1 MFPVWRGTRINV
13 KLRFVLGLLALAAI
27 GAVVYWQFF
36 SAAAPPKTAPTN
48 AGTTRQVP
56 PAPVNVAKAGTKTV
70 PIEIRTIGTVQPI
83 ASVQIKSRVD
93 GMLSK
98 VSFNEGDIVKAGT
111 ALFTIDPRSYEAQLK
126 QAEANLARDQAQ
138 LENARLELK
147 RNQTTASS
155 GVTSQKLL
163 EQART
168 QVQIL
173 EAAIKSDEAAIDVAK
188 VQLSYTDITAPI
200 TGRTGDMKVS
210 EGNTIKANDTTPL
223 VTINQLRPIYV
234 TFAVPE
240 RELPQIRAR
249 QYKAPLAVTVTDDRG
264 VQHPETGTL
273 TFIDNTI
280 DSTTGTIQLKA
291 TFANDRDFLWPG
303 QFVQVTLRVSQLEN
317 AVVVPN
323 AAIQSGQNG
332 PYVYVVRAD
341 NIAELRQIKPGVAM
355 AGDTVILE
363 GVNAGETVVTD
374 GHLRLSPNAR
384 VSVRNTADT
393 KS

>member
-1 MFPVWRGTRINV
+1 MKARTF
-13 KLRFVLGLLALAAI
+13 LGLVALAAI
-27 GAVVYWQFF
+27 GGAVYWQFF
-36 SAAAPPKTAPTN
+36 HNQPAQQATSAGTATAPRPAPAAP
-48 AGTTRQVP
+48 VL
-56 PAPVNVAKAGTKTV
+56 VAKASLKSV

-93 GMLSK
+93 GMLAK
-98 VSFNEGDIVKAGT
+98 VSFNEGEIVKAG
-111 ALFTIDPRSYEAQLK
+111 APLFTIDPRSYEAQLK
-126 QAEANLARDQAQ
+126 QAEANLLRDQAQ
-138 LENARLELK
+138 LENARLEFK
-147 RNQTTASS
+147 RNQTTAST

-188 VQLSYTDITAPI
+188 VQLSYSDITAPL
-200 TGRTGDMKVS
+200 TGRTGDMKVT
-210 EGNTIKANDTTPL
+210 EGNNIKANDTTPL

-234 TFAVPE
+234 AFAVPE

-249 QYKAPLAVTVTDDRG
+249 QYKSPLAVTVTDDRG

-273 TFIDNTI
+273 TFIDNNI
-280 DSTTGTIQLKA
+280 DTTTGTIQLKA

-303 QFVQVTLRVSQLEN
+303 QFVQVTLRVSQLDN
-317 AVVVPN
+317 AVTVPS

-332 PYVYVVRAD
+332 PYVYVIRPD
-341 NIAELRQIKPGVAM
+341 KTAELRNVKPGPAM
-355 AGDTVILE
+355 GSDTVILE
-363 GVNAGETVVTD
+363 GVNADELVVTD
-374 GHLRLSPNAR
+374 GQLRLAPNAR
-384 VSVRNTADT
+384 VTIKTAPADN

>member
-1 MFPVWRGTRINV
+1 MKTKTF
-13 KLRFVLGLLALAAI
+13 LGLVALAAI
-27 GAVVYWQFF
+27 GGAVYWQFF
-36 SAAAPPKTAPTN
+36 HNQPAQQTTAAGTATAPRPTPAAP
-48 AGTTRQVP
+48 VL
-56 PAPVNVAKAGTKTV
+56 VAKAILKSV
-70 PIEIRTIGTVQPI
+70 PIEIRTIGAVQPI
-83 ASVQIKSRVD
+83 ASVQVKSRVD
-93 GMLSK
+93 GMLAK
-98 VSFNEGDIVKAGT
+98 VSFNEGEIVKAG
-111 ALFTIDPRSYEAQLK
+111 APLFTIDPRSYEAQLK
-126 QAEANLARDQAQ
+126 QAEANLLRDQAQ

-147 RNQTTASS
+147 RNQTTAST

-188 VQLSYTDITAPI
+188 VQLSYTDITAPL
-200 TGRTGDMKVS
+200 TGRTGDMKVT

-234 TFAVPE
+234 AFAVPE

-249 QYKAPLAVTVTDDRG
+249 QYKSPLSVTVTDDRG

-273 TFIDNTI
+273 TFIDNNI
-280 DSTTGTIQLKA
+280 DTTTGTIQLKA

-303 QFVQVTLRVSQLEN
+303 QFVQVTLRVSQLDN
-317 AVVVPN
+317 AVTVPS

-332 PYVYVVRAD
+332 PYVYVIRPD
-341 NIAELRQIKPGVAM
+341 KTAELRNIKPGPTM
-355 AGDTVILE
+355 GSDTVILD
-363 GVNAGETVVTD
+363 GVSADELVVTD
-374 GHLRLSPNAR
+374 GQLRLAPNAR
-384 VSVRNTADT
+384 VTIKTAPADN

>member
-1 MFPVWRGTRINV
+1 LKP
-13 KLRFVLGLLALAAI
+13 KFVFGLLALAAI
-27 GAVVYWQFF
+27 GGGVYWQFF
-36 SAAAPPKTAPTN
+36 STAVAPKPPSGSAA
-48 AGTTRQVP
+48 TTRQVP
-56 PAPVNVAKAGTKTV
+56 PAPVRVARAGTKTV

-98 VSFNEGDIVKAGT
+98 VSFNEGDIVKAG
-111 ALFTIDPRSYEAQLK
+111 APLFTIDPRSYEAQLK

-249 QYKAPLAVTVTDDRG
+249 QYKAPLPVTVTDDRG

-273 TFIDNTI
+273 TFIDNAI

-317 AVVVPN
+317 AVVVPS

-341 NIAELRQIKPGVAM
+341 STAELRPIKPGVAM
-355 AGDTVILE
+355 AGDTVILD
-363 GVNAGETVVTD
+363 GVKAGETVVTD

-384 VSVRNTADT
+384 VIVRNPADT